1 LKYICDNETCRPIA
15 ITSTWMVSS
24 MISITLPASE
34 KQFCQAIRVRPAHS
48 LKVFQLSTDVNWH
61 PILQ

>member
-1 LKYICDNETCRPIA
+1 
-15 ITSTWMVSS
+15 MVSS